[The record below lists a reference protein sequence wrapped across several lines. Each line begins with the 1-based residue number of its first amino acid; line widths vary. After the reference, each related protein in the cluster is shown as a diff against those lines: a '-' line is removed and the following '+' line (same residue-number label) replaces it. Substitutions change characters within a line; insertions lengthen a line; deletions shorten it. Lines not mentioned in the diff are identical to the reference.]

1 MSKRLRVLAGRA
13 LSFLAIAIAVLIAPF
28 GCDDAPK
35 NVTPPAGDFPAIK
48 KANKNMENFAKEK
61 QASKKK

>member
-1 MSKRLRVLAGRA
+1 MSRRLRVLAGRA
-13 LSFLAIAIAVLIAPF
+13 LSFLAIAVLIAPF

-48 KANKNMENFAKEK
+48 QANDNMQNFANEK
-61 QASKKK
+61 KAASKKK